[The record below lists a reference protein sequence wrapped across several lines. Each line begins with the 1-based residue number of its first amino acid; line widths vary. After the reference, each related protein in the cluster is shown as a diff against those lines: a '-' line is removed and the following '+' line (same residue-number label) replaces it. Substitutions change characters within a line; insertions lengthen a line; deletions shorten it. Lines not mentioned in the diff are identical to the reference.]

1 MSTIKLPEL
10 PAPFEPEW
18 PDLNPHALG
27 CGVEDRGIVS
37 RYEAAEYGFQDGV
50 DKAAQCVPE
59 DIYTGEQMRAY
70 AEEAVRQAL
79 AAQEPVAWLYH
90 DGKPGTVPTP
100 DDMNTSMA
108 ISLTRRPEWR
118 NEMPLALIPETRDG

>member
-59 DIYTGEQMRAY
+59 DVYTGEQMRAY
-70 AEEAVRQAL
+70 ADQ
-79 AAQEPVAWLYH
+79 AAQDARSTAIEDVACMICRRFDLNIPA
-90 DGKPGTVPTP
+90 DLGPELL
-100 DDMNTSMA
+100 DAIRSMA
-108 ISLTRRPEWR
+108 ATPEKDHG
-118 NEMPLALIPETRDG
+118 EST

>member
-50 DKAAQCVPE
+50 NKAAQCVPE

-79 AAQEPVAWLYH
+79 AAL
-90 DGKPGTVPTP
+90 GK
-100 DDMNTSMA
+100 A
-108 ISLTRRPEWR
+108 ISAQANIQRFNYQTHGCNPYFEGMADGLDVAEQKV
-118 NEMPLALIPETRDG
+118 LAAIPETGDG

>member
-10 PAPFEPEW
+10 PAPFEPDW

-37 RYEAAEYGFQDGV
+37 RYDAAEYGFQDGV

-79 AAQEPVAWLYH
+79 AAQVPVAWMTE
-90 DGKPGTVPTP
+90 DGRVSTAETKRTAMPRA
-100 DDMNTSMA
+100 SQEFFC
-108 ISLTRRPEWR
+108 I
-118 NEMPLALIPETRDG
+118 PLALIPEKDHGEST